1 MIFMKAVH
9 EDAMLEDF
17 IKRIRVRREEE
28 AQEILKKAEE
38 EAMKIIEAAKEE
50 ARIKALKEAERIV
63 QEAESKSI
71 MMKRIAETRARLAH
85 RLRILQEKNKLI
97 ETVFE
102 NVMEFLKKEVV
113 SSAEYEKILEG
124 LILEAAVAIGGG
136 ELKVVL
142 SKPCQL
148 DFEYLAK
155 MVEEKTGVKTKF
167 ETILKPM
174 SFIGGVLVMTRDET
188 VTFDNTFEG
197 RVKRMR
203 EDFIREVS
211 RILFPTGK
219 NILSKG
225 E

>member
-1 MIFMKAVH
+1 MKTVH
-9 EDAMLEDF
+9 EDAILEDF

-38 EAMKIIEAAKEE
+38 DAMKIIEAAKEE

-63 QEAESKSI
+63 QEAESKSV
-71 MMKRIAETRARLAH
+71 MMKRIAETKARLAY

-102 NVMEFLKKEVV
+102 NVIEFLKKEVV

-124 LILEAAVAIGGG
+124 LILEAAVTIGGG
-136 ELKVVL
+136 ELKVIL
-142 SKPCQL
+142 SKPCKL

-155 MVEEKTGVKTKF
+155 VVEEKTGVKTKF

-174 SFIGGVLVMTRDET
+174 SFIGGALVTTKDET
-188 VTFDNTFEG
+188 IIFDNTFEG

-203 EDFIREVS
+203 KDLIREVS
-211 RILFPTGK
+211 RILFQTEKDLTP
-219 NILSKG
+219 
-225 E
+225 

>member
-1 MIFMKAVH
+1 METIH
-9 EDAMLEDF
+9 EDTILEDF
-17 IKRIRVRREEE
+17 IKRIRMRREEE

-71 MMKRIAETRARLAH
+71 MMKRIAETKARLTY

-97 ETVFE
+97 EAVFE
-102 NVMEFLKKEVV
+102 NVMEFLKEKVV
-113 SSAEYEKILEG
+113 PSAEYEKILEK

-136 ELKVVL
+136 ELKVIL

-148 DFEYLAK
+148 DFENLAK
-155 MVEEKTGVKTKF
+155 VVEEKTGVKTKF

-174 SFIGGVLVMTRDET
+174 SFIGGALVTNKDES
-188 VTFDNTFEG
+188 VIFDNTFEG
-197 RVKRMR
+197 RIKRMKK
-203 EDFIREVS
+203 DLIREVS
-211 RILFPTGK
+211 RILFQDVERP
-219 NILSKG
+219 SPKG
-225 E
+225 G